1 MNLKF
6 YTKLCELKVEAV
18 HTFFGESKRSRAA
31 GKKQKTKNK
40 NKNLADRKLKFFVTY
55 TKLTGDMAREQRP
68 ERETDMADETNGITY
83 FCVYPSNR
91 SWISNESET
100 EPEPETGTGTGSGTE
115 TETPLLPSWSRH
127 GAGLALAGGVGAAC
141 LSRQI
146 NQLNPSKTWQV
157 LHGRSRRSMLCP
169 RLNPIPLVKKSTGYR
184 DKRNVCKLLL
194 FEHCLLLLLQ
204 HATFHMSGLV
214 ITGSSRPCVC
224 VPRIPVKVS
233 VFHRINAHYS
243 RVYATIMHII

>member
-1 MNLKF
+1 
-6 YTKLCELKVEAV
+6 
-18 HTFFGESKRSRAA
+18 
-31 GKKQKTKNK
+31 
-40 NKNLADRKLKFFVTY
+40 
-55 TKLTGDMAREQRP
+55 MAREQRP

-115 TETPLLPSWSRH
+115 TPLLPSWSRH
-127 GAGLALAGGVGAAC
+127 GAGLAQAGGVGAAC

-214 ITGSSRPCVC
+214 ITGSSRPSVCVC
-224 VPRIPVKVS
+224 VCAP
-233 VFHRINAHYS
+233 YS
-243 RVYATIMHII
+243 RKG